1 MFCVR
6 VHWPDMRQAGIALIP
21 SRPWAYTMHKYIWV
35 KRRREVVCPNLE
47 TANALVSQHGGR
59 VKVEHGE
66 DTPSMGNAI
75 SPVYQR
81 AMGRHVRATGW
92 NAVRR
97 MEYRTGSKRAG
108 RIISK

>member
-1 MFCVR
+1 
-6 VHWPDMRQAGIALIP
+6 
-21 SRPWAYTMHKYIWV
+21 MHKYIWV

-59 VKVEHGE
+59 VKVEHAR
-66 DTPSMGNAI
+66 DSVPVSMARTI

-81 AMGRHVRATGW
+81 AKGNHYRASGWHVI
-92 NAVRR
+92 RR

-108 RIISK
+108 RVVSK